1 MVKVKVTSYNHKN
14 NWYKD
19 CVGQIFECKP
29 LSIAYDKHDKPHEV
43 YYLIDNSG
51 RAISKYNGI
60 NITRQQKLER
70 ILNVIS

>member
-51 RAISKYNGI
+51 RAISK
-60 NITRQQKLER
+60 
-70 ILNVIS
+70 